1 MQPYKEHP
9 TAEYRSYLDL
19 PKRQYFADLKKYPEP
34 ESLRSTFGWFE
45 VRRMPGGTREDGD
58 LSYGEEG
65 EIRQVFGDGFSVM
78 YV

>member
-34 ESLRSTFGWFE
+34 EDLRSTFGWFE
-45 VRRMPGGTREDGD
+45 VRRMPVGRVKMAASATARKAR
-58 LSYGEEG
+58 SA
-65 EIRQVFGDGFSVM
+65 RSSATASR
-78 YV
+78 